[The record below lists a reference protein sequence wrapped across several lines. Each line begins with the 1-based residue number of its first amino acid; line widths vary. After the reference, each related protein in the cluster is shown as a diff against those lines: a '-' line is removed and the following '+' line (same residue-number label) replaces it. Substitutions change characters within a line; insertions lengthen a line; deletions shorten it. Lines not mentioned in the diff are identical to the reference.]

1 MNSGILYEIY
11 ASVKQSHSIIVDMK
25 RTKPTPYAY
34 YPTKSG
40 TKLPWELGKPN
51 DRVYQ
56 RKEATESDGS
66 DVEAAPRFTIPD
78 SSDEGEEIAD
88 LQPGALFARR
98 HQYAPDPPAEP
109 NPPAARPASP
119 PEARPC
125 TCGRCPEVTATFREK
140 KCCAE
145 ENLLRT
151 HLADYEPGVGH
162 CVLESPDIQHCFH
175 PITVRH
181 KWIDQQRYFGHTGQA
196 LDPDNMTNK
205 NYRHHSYR
213 TYIHYV
219 HAKLHRYNRKVIPAC
234 VVQEIR
240 NLYPDE
246 HGNYVGF
253 VDVDE
258 NGVPIPADET
268 QEVAFD

>member
-1 MNSGILYEIY
+1 
-11 ASVKQSHSIIVDMK
+11 MK

-40 TKLPWELGKPN
+40 AKLPWELGKPDN
-51 DRVYQ
+51 RLYTQ
-56 RKEATESDGS
+56 IAAAESDGS
-66 DVEAAPRFTIPD
+66 DIDEPPRFHVPD
-78 SSDEGEEIAD
+78 SSDEEVID

-98 HQYAPDPPAEP
+98 ATYTSADPSPPPSPPAQ
-109 NPPAARPASP
+109 PAHA
-119 PEARPC
+119 C
-125 TCGRCPEVTATFREK
+125 TCGRCPEETATRREK

-151 HLADYEPGVGH
+151 HLCDYEPGPGH
-162 CVLESPDIQHCFH
+162 CVLDSPDIQHCFH

-196 LDPDNMTNK
+196 LDPDNMTDK

-213 TYIHYV
+213 TYIHYI

-234 VVQEIR
+234 VVAEIR
-240 NLYPDE
+240 RLYPEQD
-246 HGNYVGF
+246 GRYVGF
-253 VDVDE
+253 MDVDD

-268 QEVAFD
+268 EEVAFD